1 MASSE
6 TLPSLPSGAA
16 CSTAISLR
24 RHRRRG
30 GRRRRR
36 RRVGRRTAVGGVA
49 GHPTSCACGARP
61 VCCAAGRHHLP
72 PTPLLLITTHYSL
85 LTKAVL
91 TTHYALLT
99 PHYALFTTHYS
110 PLTTHCSLGVLRGW
124 LYKTSSS
131 RGPLRRA
138 PSRATHRR
146 FFVLR
151 HRRLQIFASQARCL
165 PPPRPRG
172 PAACITPRRLPRT
185 AFCTCTLHGVSH
197 GALPG
202 ALHDTGAREPRY
214 LSPLAAP

>member
-16 CSTAISLR
+16 CSSAISRR
-24 RHRRRG
+24 RHRRHG
-30 GRRRRR
+30 GRRRRK
-36 RRVGRRTAVGGVA
+36 RRVGRRPAVGRVA

-99 PHYALFTTHYS
+99 PHYALLTTHYALLTRRAARVAVQDQLQPRPAAPRTLARDAP
-110 PLTTHCSLGVLRGW
+110 PLL
-124 LYKTSSS
+124 
-131 RGPLRRA
+131 RA
-138 PSRATHRR
+138 PS
-146 FFVLR
+146 
-151 HRRLQIFASQARCL
+151 
-165 PPPRPRG
+165 PPPADLRLAG
-172 PAACITPRRLPRT
+172 PLPTPPSPSRARRVHHTSQT
-185 AFCTCTLHGVSH
+185 ASHGVLHLHLAWRLSH

-214 LSPLAAP
+214 LPPLAAP